1 MVNYCAMIGCN
12 NTGGRDRVS
21 FFRLPAVI
29 TSQGEKTHGLSEKR
43 RRLWLTK
50 ISRADLEPSSYPY
63 LRVCSEH
70 FVSGKPSSLYPENSA
85 DWAPSLKLG
94 HHKQTTVINPTPERE
109 SRLKGRVEKRRN
121 VEAAQSLVA
130 LFNSKEVTTDHEL
143 DESEEA
149 HPDVQMDTNRIGD
162 EAEFDKSMQTEIS
175 SGNINAMESE
185 LNRLLVENIGLK
197 EQLAASSI
205 TEDTFK
211 ADDEKVKFFTGL
223 PSFAV
228 LMTLFW
234 FVEPEISCSHNSSL
248 TKFQKMVLVL
258 MRLKLNLP
266 VTFLAD
272 KFKVSASTVS
282 RTMLSVLNTLH
293 IKLKPLIYW
302 PTKEERRQ
310 TMPMEFRKYFGLKVA
325 VIIDCFEVFIE
336 KPSDLTARSQTW
348 SSYKHH
354 NTVKFLIGISPQG
367 TIVFISDAYGGRA
380 SDKFI
385 TKDSEFLNK
394 LEYGDVVL
402 ADRGFDIAEEVAQ
415 VNGEVRIPAFTKGKD
430 QLAAVDVESTRR
442 LAHVRIH
449 VERVIGL
456 VRNKY
461 KIMHD
466 TLPLDYFNSVDESTP
481 TIDKIVT
488 VCCALTNM
496 CKSVVPFD

>member
-1 MVNYCAMIGCN
+1 MARPVRVVLTTRGVHFWSVVGHGESKRLGKLLVGVEAPAVL
-12 NTGGRDRVS
+12 GRSRCPQWEGQS
-21 FFRLPAVI
+21 FFHLPAVI

-310 TMPMEFRKYFGLKVA
+310 TMP
-325 VIIDCFEVFIE
+325 I
-336 KPSDLTARSQTW
+336 
-348 SSYKHH
+348 
-354 NTVKFLIGISPQG
+354 
-367 TIVFISDAYGGRA
+367 DAYGGRA

>member
-12 NTGGRDRVS
+12 NTGGRDKVS

-29 TSQGEKTHGLSEKR
+29 TSQGEKTQELTEKR
-43 RRLWLTK
+43 RTLWLSK
-50 ISRADLEPSSYPY
+50 ISRADLAPSSYPY

-70 FVSGKPSSLYPENSA
+70 FVSGKPSSLYPENSI

-94 HHKQTTVINPTPERE
+94 HQKVKLTNPTPERGY
-109 SRLKGRVEKRRN
+109 RLKGRVQKRRN

-130 LFNSKEVTTDHEL
+130 LFNSKEIMTVNE
-143 DESEEA
+143 ESEEP
-149 HPDVQMDTNRIGD
+149 HSDIQMDIVDDDADN
-162 EAEFDKSMQTEIS
+162 EKSMQTDLS
-175 SGNINAMESE
+175 SVTINGMENE
-185 LNRLLVENIGLK
+185 LNRLLVENIALK

-205 TEDTFK
+205 SEETFK
-211 ADDEKVKFFTGL
+211 FDDEKVKYFTGL

-234 FVEPEISCSHNSSL
+234 LVEPELSTSHNSSL
-248 TKFQKMVLVL
+248 TKFQKMILVL

-266 VTFLAD
+266 VTYLAD

-282 RTMLSVLNTLH
+282 RTFLNTLN
-293 IKLKPLIYW
+293 IMYMMLKPLIYW
-302 PTKEERRQ
+302 PSKEERRE

-325 VIIDCFEVFIE
+325 VIIDCFEVFSE
-336 KPSDLTARSQTW
+336 RPSDLTARAQTW

-385 TKDSEFLNK
+385 TNDSEFLDR
-394 LEYGDVVL
+394 LEYGDLVL
-402 ADRGFDIAEEVAQ
+402 ADRGFDIADSVAQ
-415 VNGEVRIPAFTKGKD
+415 ANSELRIPAFTKGKD
-430 QLAAVDVESTRR
+430 QLAAIDLESTRK

-461 KIMHD
+461 KITHD
-466 TLPLDYFNSVDESTP
+466 TLPLDYFSSTDESTP